1 MGHQRI
7 RNGVESRVGVCAC
20 VYDWR
25 QTQSNRHVNP
35 SNHPKFDA
43 ATAGQGHVMTMTH
56 AYLPP
61 RPRPPQPQPQPR
73 QMHRHHRHRCTEG
86 GGVVRFGES
95 AFASGGAGLA
105 TATRVRR
112 QRKQNVAALHA
123 HHKTP
128 HHASAHRHRR
138 YLTKVASRSGA
149 AASAAGSTFMTAVRQ
164 SIATAP
170 VGGPWVRAWVRQRA
184 PD

>member
-1 MGHQRI
+1 MRTFHLGLGR
-7 RNGVESRVGVCAC
+7 RSRSRSRARCTA
-20 VYDWR
+20 
-25 QTQSNRHVNP
+25 TT
-35 SNHPKFDA
+35 
-43 ATAGQGHVMTMTH
+43 ATA
-56 AYLPP
+56 A
-61 RPRPPQPQPQPR
+61 R
-73 QMHRHHRHRCTEG
+73 EG
-86 GGVVRFGES
+86 GKVVRFVES
-95 AFASGGAGLA
+95 AFASGRVGLA
-105 TATRVRR
+105 IATRVHR

-123 HHKTP
+123 HHKIP

-170 VGGPWVRAWVRQRA
+170 VGGPWVRAWVRERV